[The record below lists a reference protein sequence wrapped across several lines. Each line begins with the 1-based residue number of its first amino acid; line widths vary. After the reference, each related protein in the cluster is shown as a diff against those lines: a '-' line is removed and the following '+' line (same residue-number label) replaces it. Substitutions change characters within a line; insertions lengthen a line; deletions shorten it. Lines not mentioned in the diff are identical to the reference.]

1 MPKGNTNKEVLGPF
15 EVDEVK
21 RPKSK
26 SKKVTIVEE
35 TEKPDFVSTDKKEKK
50 RRQEVDT
57 EEEENGKEIKKDK
70 KKSKKS
76 RKSLEEGEENEEM
89 DGSAHNEESNGEL
102 SLGERLEQ
110 LSKQLYSI
118 ESASVIKPMD
128 TPTADSLVTLLDQAL
143 QSGDEELLE
152 QCLSRADMA
161 IITSTTQKLST
172 HRVLILLKKLVAK
185 FERRPSRGLL
195 ITQWLSAVLRQHLAY
210 LITVPDLTRQLAG
223 LSQILEQ
230 RTQSYTRLASLA
242 GRLDLLM
249 TQVSSS
255 RELAQKDT
263 AFQPA
268 AVYHED
274 D

>member
-1 MPKGNTNKEVLGPF
+1 MPKDTANKEVLGPF
-15 EVDEVK
+15 EVEEVK

-26 SKKVTIVEE
+26 SKKVSIMEE
-35 TEKPDFVSTDKKEKK
+35 GDFLSPEKKADKKRKQDVDIDQPENEK
-50 RRQEVDT
+50 ET
-57 EEEENGKEIKKDK
+57 KKDK

-76 RKSLEEGEENEEM
+76 RKSLEDGEENGE
-89 DGSAHNEESNGEL
+89 AEESTHLEEAANGEL

-118 ESASVIKPMD
+118 ENTSVIKPME

-152 QCLSRADMA
+152 QCLSCADMS

-255 RELAQKDT
+255 KALAQKDA

-268 AVYHED
+268 AVYYED